1 MSTGTATT
9 TATADIIMNT
19 DSAALMRL
27 GALLH
32 LVDPTLPIGGFNHS
46 GGLETFVQ
54 QNQVHDAATLH
65 EYVAVQLAQ
74 NWVYNDGAYVSLA
87 FDAAAGNNLT
97 ALIELDEKIG
107 AAKAPREI
115 REAGFKL
122 GVRLL
127 KIFARHETAEILHAF
142 QTALTQQQAKGYFPL
157 AFGLVSACMGLDK
170 AQALYAFY
178 YNAAVGTVTNG
189 VKLIPLSQMAGQDIL
204 FALRAPIARAVA
216 ESLHPDAEWTGA
228 TTLAADIRAMQHERP
243 YTRLY
248 MS

>member
-1 MSTGTATT
+1 MGKRMSIDTL
-9 TATADIIMNT
+9 
-19 DSAALMRL
+19 SRL

-54 QNQVHDAATLH
+54 QRVVHDEATLH

-74 NWVYNDGAYVSLA
+74 NWVYNDGAYASLA
-87 FDAAAGNNLT
+87 FDAATQNDLP
-97 ALIELDEKIG
+97 ALLALDEKIA

-127 KIFARHETAEILHAF
+127 KIFARHEQAEILQNF
-142 QTALTQQQAKGYFPL
+142 QAALSRQQAKGCYPL
-157 AFGLVSACMGLDK
+157 AFGLVAACMGLDK

-178 YNAAVGTVTNG
+178 YNAAVGAVTNG

-204 FALRAPIARAVA
+204 FELRAPIAAAVA
-216 ESLHPDAEWTGA
+216 ASMQPDPEWIGA
-228 TTLAADIRAMQHERP
+228 ATLAADIRAMQHERL

>member
-1 MSTGTATT
+1 MPTRTATT
-9 TATADIIMNT
+9 MNI
-19 DSAALMRL
+19 DALTRL

-32 LVDPTLPIGGFNHS
+32 LADPTLPIGGFNHS

-54 QNQVHDAATLH
+54 QGVVNHADRLA
-65 EYVAVQLAQ
+65 EYVTVQLEQ
-74 NWVYNDGAYVSLA
+74 NWVYNDGAYASLA
-87 FDAAAGNNLT
+87 FDAATQNDLP
-97 ALIELDEKIG
+97 ALLALDEKIA

-127 KIFARHETAEILHAF
+127 KIFARHEHADILHAF
-142 QTALTQQQAKGYFPL
+142 QAALSAQQAKGAFPL
-157 AFGLVSACMGLDK
+157 AFGLVAACMGLDK

-204 FALRAPIARAVA
+204 FALREPIAQAVA

-228 TTLAADIRAMQHERP
+228 ATLAADIRAMQHERL

>member
-1 MSTGTATT
+1 
-9 TATADIIMNT
+9 MNT
-19 DSAALMRL
+19 KLT
-27 GALLH
+27 ALLQ
-32 LVDPTLPIGGFNHS
+32 LADPALPIGGFNHS

-54 QNQVHDAATLH
+54 QGVVNNAGRLK
-65 EYVAVQLAQ
+65 EYVAVQLEQ

-87 FDAAAGNNLT
+87 YDAAQAGDFERL
-97 ALIELDEKIG
+97 AEIDRHAV

-115 REAGFKL
+115 REASLKL

-127 KIFARHETAEILHAF
+127 KIFARHEQAEILQNF
-142 QTALTQQQAKGYFPL
+142 QAALSRQQAKGCYPL
-157 AFGLVSACMGLDK
+157 AFGLVAACMGLDK

-178 YNAAVGTVTNG
+178 YNAAVGTITNG

-204 FALRAPIARAVA
+204 FALREPIAQAVA

-228 TTLAADIRAMQHERP
+228 ATLAADIRAMQHERL